1 MASEALRPFLPP
13 IGAPG
18 PRLPDL
24 TGALPRVPTGVPDF
38 DYLTGGMPAGSVVLL
53 LGEAGAGHQEFA
65 LTSAVHLML
74 HYDDPKLHEFFMGSA
89 KGPFVYPRGISYI
102 STSRS
107 EEEVLD
113 EMRGSFSNG
122 WPEAM
127 VRHLTFSDLSQAYF
141 RDSVV
146 PTSWASLP
154 GPLLSASTPSS
165 APPTFG
171 GDGTLRALTAALE
184 STGPH
189 NLVLVDSL
197 TDLLVRDGIPPTD
210 LLAMLKGLRRKA
222 KEWDGLVYVL
232 LTEGVAPPATQAA
245 IIDSVDGVLQ
255 FRWSTTA
262 NLSHRQ
268 RSMLVPKFMPILS
281 RLPAEYH
288 GRFIIRVNSKN
299 GLVTTQYERI

>member
-1 MASEALRPFLPP
+1 MASESLRPFFPP
-13 IGAPG
+13 IGNSG

-24 TGALPRVPTGVPDF
+24 ADAPPRVPTGVPDF

-74 HYDDPKLHEFFMGSA
+74 HYDDPRLHQFFLGSA
-89 KGPFVYPRGISYI
+89 RGPFVYPEGISYV

-107 EEEVLD
+107 REEVLD
-113 EMRGSFSNG
+113 ELRGSFSG
-122 WPEAM
+122 VWTEVLA
-127 VRHLTFSDLSQAYF
+127 RHLTFSDLSSSYF

-146 PTSWASLP
+146 PSSWASLP
-154 GPLLSASTPSS
+154 GGLLSGGAPASAATP
-165 APPTFG
+165 
-171 GDGTLRALTAALE
+171 GDGTLRALAGALDA
-184 STGPH
+184 TGPR

-197 TDLLVRDGIPPTD
+197 TDLLVRDGIPAGD

-232 LTEGVAPPATQAA
+232 LTQGVTSEAVEHAVV
-245 IIDSVDGVLQ
+245 DSVDGVLQ
-255 FRWSTTA
+255 FRWATTQ

-268 RSMLVPKFMPILS
+268 RSMVVPKFMPILS
-281 RLPAEYH
+281 RLPAESH
-288 GRFIIRVNSKN
+288 GRFIIRVNAKN

>member
-1 MASEALRPFLPP
+1 MASEALRPFFPP
-13 IGAPG
+13 LSAPG

-24 TGALPRVPTGVPDF
+24 AGAPPRVPTGVPDF
-38 DYLTGGMPAGSVVLL
+38 DFLTGGIPAGSVVLL
-53 LGEAGAGHQEFA
+53 FGEAGAGHQEFA

-74 HYDDPKLHEFFMGSA
+74 HYDDPHLHQFYLGSA
-89 KGPFVYPRGISYI
+89 KGPFVYPEGISYI

-107 EEEVLD
+107 QEEVLD
-113 EMRGSFSNG
+113 ELRGSFTG
-122 WPEAM
+122 VWPE
-127 VRHLTFSDLSQAYF
+127 VLTRHLTFSDLSRTYF

-146 PTSWASLP
+146 PTNWAALN
-154 GPLLSASTPSS
+154 GPLLSSS
-165 APPTFG
+165 ASASHAAA
-171 GDGTLRALTAALE
+171 GDSTLQALTSALE
-184 STGPH
+184 TTGPR

-197 TDLLVRDGIPPTD
+197 TDLLVRDGLPSAD

-232 LTEGVAPPATQAA
+232 LTEGVASPAIEHA
-245 IIDSVDGVLQ
+245 IVDSVDGVLQ
-255 FRWSTTA
+255 FRWTTTA

-268 RSMLVPKFMPILS
+268 RSMLVPKFMPVLS

-288 GRFIIRVNSKN
+288 GRFIIRVNARN